1 MKAQENKPA
10 FLLRQIF
17 FAVCFI
23 RYGYTAVRVLFFNTA
38 FDYSFTATVVAAVV
52 WLGVVYG
59 VFRLLDLNEKHMDS
73 KPLHCLAVFFILLT
87 ITQLIIWFVCGCY
100 PTRDFYNVYI
110 AAYNYTISGQIVD
123 PYLDYLYK
131 FPNNLPI
138 TVVLQFLFRAF
149 YRLGITNFPAV
160 GTLFNVACID
170 LAYLF
175 VFLCVDKL
183 KGRRA
188 AFLSLFIMFF
198 NLPLQTY
205 LTYYYTDTTTMLYP
219 PMLIYFC
226 ILLKEKTGKVFRL
239 AIIALV
245 GIATGFGMQLKLSV
259 AIAVIAVSVDM
270 LLNAD
275 FKKLIAVIAA
285 VVTGFNLWGALFNG
299 FVYSTIMD
307 KDLADDKA
315 TPFIAWIAMGLQGD
329 GTHSAD
335 DNYYIWSFETKEEKI
350 SAAENLL
357 KARLKEYGITGYIG
371 FLQKKHLRSFGSG
384 LLDIYR
390 ITGEYPMHE
399 NFTNQFLCK
408 GGKYVPVFESISQ
421 GYYILLLAGVAR
433 LSAISFRKKDHR
445 RFTPLLCLF
454 GLMLFLLLWEAGPR
468 YLLNYMAVFSISAA
482 IAYDNLFS
490 YKTKRTTINI

>member
-1 MKAQENKPA
+1 MREQENKMA
-10 FLLRQIF
+10 FFIRQIF

-23 RYGYTAVRVLFFNTA
+23 RYGYTTVRVLFFNNF
-38 FDYSFTATVVAAVV
+38 FDYSFTATVFAAAG
-52 WLGVVYG
+52 WFCIVYG
-59 VFRLLDLNEKHMDS
+59 IFRLIDFKRELLDT
-73 KPLHCLAVFFILLT
+73 KPLICLAAFFVL
-87 ITQLIIWFVCGCY
+87 ITVSQLIIWFVCGCY

-110 AAYNYTISGQIVD
+110 SAYNYTISGQIVD

-138 TVVLQFLFRAF
+138 TVVLQFLFRVF
-149 YRLGITNFPAV
+149 YRFGITNFPAV
-160 GTLFNVACID
+160 GTLFNVVCID
-170 LAYLF
+170 LSYLF

-188 AFLSLFIMFF
+188 AFLSLFMLFF

-226 ILLKEKTGKVFRL
+226 ILLKEKTGRFFRQ
-239 AIIALV
+239 AIIVLL
-245 GIATGFGMQLKLSV
+245 GIVTGFGMQLKLSV
-259 AIAVIAVSVDM
+259 AISVIAVVIDM
-270 LLNAD
+270 MLNAD
-275 FKKLIAVIAA
+275 FKKLISVVAA
-285 VVTGFNLWGALFNG
+285 VAIGFNLWGALFDG
-299 FVYSTIMD
+299 FVYSTVMD
-307 KDLADDKA
+307 KNLADDKA

-335 DNYYIWSFETKEEKI
+335 DNHYIWSFETKEEKI

-357 KARLKEYGITGYIG
+357 KARLKEHGVVGYFG

-399 NFTNQFLCK
+399 NFTNQFLCP
-408 GGKYVPVFESISQ
+408 GGKYVPFFESISQ
-421 GYYILLLAGVAR
+421 GYYLLLLAGVTV

-445 RFTPLLCLF
+445 WFMPLLCLF

-468 YLLNYMAVFSISAA
+468 YLLNYMAIFSISAA

-490 YKTKRTTINI
+490 YRTIREIINI